1 MVWRGPNSDAKA
13 RKVAAMA
20 VGMGGEG
27 MMGDGSNDKNRTSGK

>member
-1 MVWRGPNSDAKA
+1 MVWRGPSSDAKA

-27 MMGDGSNDKNRTSGK
+27 MMGDGWGGDDERWV